1 MLAMMDPESNN
12 GMVARDTAN
21 TLMAIKVDPQQMAIG
36 YFKLNKLLW
45 QLKAQ
50 SSKQATD
57 VLFNGYNAPL
67 KSTAKHL

>member
-1 MLAMMDPESNN
+1 MLGMMDPEGNN
-12 GMVARDTAN
+12 SMLVMDTVN

-50 SSKQATD
+50 SSKEATD
-57 VLFNGYNAPL
+57 VLFNGCNEPL
-67 KSTAKHL
+67 KSTTKHL